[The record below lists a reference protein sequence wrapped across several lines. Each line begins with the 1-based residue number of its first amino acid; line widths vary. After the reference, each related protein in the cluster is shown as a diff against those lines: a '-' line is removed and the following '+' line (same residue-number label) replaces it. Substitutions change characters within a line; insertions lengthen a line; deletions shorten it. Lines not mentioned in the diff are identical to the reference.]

1 MSLLRKRKEE
11 KSVMKEEI
19 KQGQIDKK
27 KRKKKRK
34 RKKEQKEE
42 IKNA

>member
-27 KRKKKRK
+27 RERK
-34 RKKEQKEE
+34 RGRGKKNKRR
-42 IKNA
+42 K